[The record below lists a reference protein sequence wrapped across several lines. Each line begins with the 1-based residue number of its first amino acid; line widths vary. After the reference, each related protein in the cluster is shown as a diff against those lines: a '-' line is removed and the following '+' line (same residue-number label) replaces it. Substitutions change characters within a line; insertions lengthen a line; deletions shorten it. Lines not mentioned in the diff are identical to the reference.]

1 MAKDLT
7 LSIRRDKS
15 RWSGVRVVE
24 MTKEGRG
31 YVFFVY
37 KWRIVNIQVE
47 ANYRK

>member
-1 MAKDLT
+1 MTKDLA

-15 RWSGVRVVE
+15 RWSGVGVVGMIE
-24 MTKEGRG
+24 EGRG
-31 YVFFVY
+31 TFFSY